1 MKKLSKRRRLEGK
14 TNYLKRM
21 RLLEGRK
28 PRITIRKS
36 NRYISIQYIE
46 SKLAQDS
53 VVISVVSKDLLDYGW
68 PESKAGSLKSL
79 GAAYLTGLLFGK
91 KLGNKKEYIID
102 TGLIRSTKGSKI
114 YAALQGISDAGLK
127 IAIGK
132 QMQPEEKRIK
142 SDNLKD
148 FFDKVKDKI
157 EASAEKKENKK

>member
-1 MKKLSKRRRLEGK
+1 MINLSKRRRIEGK

-21 RLLEGRK
+21 RLLEGKK
-28 PRITIRKS
+28 PRIVVRKS
-36 NRYISIQYIE
+36 NKYVTLQYVE
-46 SKLAQDS
+46 SKMAQDS
-53 VVISVVSKDLLDYGW
+53 VAVSVISKDLLDYGW
-68 PESKAGSLKSL
+68 PEAKAGSLKSL
-79 GAAYLTGLLFGK
+79 GAAYLAGFLFGK
-91 KLGNKKEYIID
+91 KLGSKKEYVID

-132 QMQPEEKRIK
+132 QMQPDEKRIK

-157 EASAEKKENKK
+157 AASGGKKA